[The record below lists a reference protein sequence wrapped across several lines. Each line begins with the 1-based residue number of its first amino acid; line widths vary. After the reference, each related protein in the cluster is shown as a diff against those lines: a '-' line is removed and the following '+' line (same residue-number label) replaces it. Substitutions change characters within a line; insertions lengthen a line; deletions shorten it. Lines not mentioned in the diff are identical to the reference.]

1 MSYCI
6 SIKLKCDQIENQAP
20 LGQGSLGSGLRVLSF
35 LQALTTNGVV
45 VTEKMASKGSGTM
58 RRYGLV
64 EVNAALLEEVC
75 LCGGGF

>member
-45 VTEKMASKGSGTM
+45 VTEKMASKGSGTI
-58 RRYGLV
+58 RICGLFGV
-64 EVNAALLEEVC
+64 GAVLEEVC
-75 LCGGGF
+75 HCGGRP